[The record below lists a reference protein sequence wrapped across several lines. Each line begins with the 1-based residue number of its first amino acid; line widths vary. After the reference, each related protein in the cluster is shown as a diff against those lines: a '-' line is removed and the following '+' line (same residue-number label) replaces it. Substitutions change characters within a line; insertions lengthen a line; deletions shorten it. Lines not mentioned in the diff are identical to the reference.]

1 MGMKKLVMI
10 NSAEILDELQSLSNT
25 KSSESRRQ
33 LLHRITDLFENTQ
46 DQQDETHHKAF
57 DDIMDRLSNQL
68 EESVRAEFSNRLAD
82 MANAPRI
89 TTHKFAV
96 DTIEV
101 ARPVLQRSK
110 ILSDDFLVKVAQTQ
124 SQDHLVAISS
134 RAEIASKVTDALVN
148 RGNAKVLSTVTSNQG
163 ANFSRQGFEKLS
175 QEAGNNTNLNS
186 LLENRSDTPAD
197 LLKVVKQR
205 VAKKIKEEA
214 QEAGIDI
221 TEQEIDASI
230 DLNSQDIDLGDA
242 KLEAAY
248 QEIEYL
254 NKRKQLD
261 ERVIMHYVKLEK
273 VEETV
278 YSLALL
284 TELDRK
290 TVKHALLTA
299 QLPVLAIMCKANS
312 FQRSTFASL
321 LQLRENLSNIESTEI
336 IEAIRRY
343 ESIDLTTAQRVMR
356 FLKVRGIKE
365 ATIEEISQEADK
377 AQNS

>member
-1 MGMKKLVMI
+1 
-10 NSAEILDELQSLSNT
+10 
-25 KSSESRRQ
+25 
-33 LLHRITDLFENTQ
+33 
-46 DQQDETHHKAF
+46 
-57 DDIMDRLSNQL
+57 MDRLSNQL

-89 TTHKFAV
+89 TTHKLAV

-124 SQDHLVAISS
+124 SQDHLVAISN
-134 RAEIASKVTDALVN
+134 REDIASKVTDALVN
-148 RGNAKVLSTVTSNQG
+148 RGNDKVLSTVTSNQG

-175 QEAGNNTNLNS
+175 QEASKNANLNN
-186 LLENRSDTPAD
+186 LLENRVDTPAD

-205 VAKKIKEEA
+205 VAKKLKEEA
-214 QEAGIDI
+214 QESSIDLS
-221 TEQEIDASI
+221 EQEIDASI
-230 DLNSQDIDLGDA
+230 ELNSQDIEISDA

-254 NKRKQLD
+254 HKRKQLD
-261 ERVIMHYVKLEK
+261 ERVVMHYVKLER
-273 VEETV
+273 VDETI

-321 LQLRENLSNIESTEI
+321 LQLRENLSNIESAEI

-343 ESIDLTTAQRVMR
+343 EGIDLSTAQRVMR

-365 ATIEEISQEADK
+365 ATIEEIGQEVDK
-377 AQNS
+377 AKNG